1 MIDNEELGE
10 RERVGVILGR
20 WNVNISGV
28 VGSGWSVVG
37 SVRMESASSWS
48 WRWSLRLDI
57 MKDFAY
63 QANYIT
69 KVSETSF
76 HGNDERKG
84 SHCGVNESKQVFAF

>member
-1 MIDNEELGE
+1 
-10 RERVGVILGR
+10 
-20 WNVNISGV
+20 
-28 VGSGWSVVG
+28 
-37 SVRMESASSWS
+37 
-48 WRWSLRLDI
+48 

-84 SHCGVNESKQVFAF
+84 SHCGVNESKQIFAF